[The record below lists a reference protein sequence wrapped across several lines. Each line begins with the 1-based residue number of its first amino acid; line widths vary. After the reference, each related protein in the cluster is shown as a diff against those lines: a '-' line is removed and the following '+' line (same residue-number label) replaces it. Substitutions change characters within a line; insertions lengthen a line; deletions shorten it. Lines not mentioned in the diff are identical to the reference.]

1 MWLPAYNR
9 NGRQPMHFSRP
20 PSQAGSMWVLYTI
33 LTILLLP
40 TAAVIAIYLPRIKFS
55 RRLVA
60 QTVPAQ
66 SSPQCCRS
74 TIVVAGDST
83 AFGVGALPAETTAGR
98 IAAAFPHARVIN
110 VARSGA
116 RVGHVVEQLK
126 KVDCDQVAM
135 VLIHACGND
144 VLEFRPIAKV
154 EADLRAALA
163 AARAMSPNV
172 VIMPGHNFSVAPFFL
187 RGISRIIHWHAVK
200 VHAVVSRVSAE
211 MGVIFVDLFRDH
223 YNAPFVREP
232 RKYYCPD
239 GLHPSGEGYG
249 LWFAILMAQVPLARI
264 IPGGSGD

>member
-1 MWLPAYNR
+1 
-9 NGRQPMHFSRP
+9 
-20 PSQAGSMWVLYTI
+20 MWVLYTI

-60 QTVPAQ
+60 RTVPGQ
-66 SSPQCCRS
+66 SNPERCRS

-116 RVGHVVEQLK
+116 RIGHVAEQLK
-126 KVDCDQVAM
+126 KVGCCEQVAM
-135 VLIHACGND
+135 VLIHAGGND
-144 VLEFRPIAKV
+144 VLEFRSVAKV
-154 EADLRAALA
+154 EGDLREALA
-163 AARAMSPNV
+163 AARAMSANV
-172 VIMPGHNFSVAPFFL
+172 VMMPGHNFSVAPFFL
-187 RGISRIIHWHAVK
+187 RPISRVIHWHAVK
-200 VHAVVSRVSAE
+200 VHAVVSRVTAE

-232 RKYYCPD
+232 RRYYCED

-249 LWFAILMAQVPLARI
+249 LWFAILMSQVPLTRF
-264 IPGGSGD
+264 IPDHSGAD